1 MDTTDRTIG
10 FLGDG
15 FLPAALFVIGAV
27 ALLLAL
33 VQLRACRRHA
43 RARKHVALALR
54 VAWLAVFVLLA
65 VFAGMSGFVL
75 RGYRLLARET
85 SVASIST
92 KQTGAQEFAVLIEFP
107 DGHRANGT
115 LHGDQWQLDARVI
128 KWKPIAVLMHAP
140 PLFQVDR
147 LSGRYRDAGDAQT
160 HPPSLIDFRGESP
173 FDLWQIKQR
182 FPRQLPWV
190 DADYGSSAYMPMADG
205 VRFAVSFSPLGG
217 LVARPADA
225 DSARKLESAA
235 W

>member
-1 MDTTDRTIG
+1 MDMTDRIAG

-15 FLPAALFVIGAV
+15 FLPIVLFVVSVV
-27 ALLLAL
+27 ALLLAF
-33 VQLRACRRHA
+33 VQLRACFRHA
-43 RARKHVALALR
+43 RMRRPLALVLR
-54 VAWLAVFVLLA
+54 ILWLLAFALLA
-65 VFAGMSGFVL
+65 VLAGTAGFVL
-75 RGYRLLARET
+75 RGYRLLIHET
-85 SVASIST
+85 SVALIGT
-92 KQTGAQEFAVLIEFP
+92 RQTGPQEFAVSVEFP
-107 DGHRANGT
+107 DGRSADGV

-128 KWKPIAVLMHAP
+128 KWKPVAVMMHAP
-140 PLFQVDR
+140 PLFRIDR
-147 LSGRYRDAGDAQT
+147 LSGRYREAGEAQT

-205 VRFAVSFSPLGG
+205 VRFAVSLSPLGG

-225 DSARKLESAA
+225 DSARKLENAA